1 MVVKRTEF
9 ELIVDKEGFPEL
21 VEELKKVF
29 DLDKEPNYIDLFAET
44 RRVGDQNVIV
54 MTLRID
60 Y

>member
-9 ELIVDKEGFPEL
+9 EITVDKEGFPEL

-29 DLDKEPNYIDLFAET
+29 DLDTEPNYIDLFAET
-44 RRVGDQNVIV
+44 KCVDDEDVMV